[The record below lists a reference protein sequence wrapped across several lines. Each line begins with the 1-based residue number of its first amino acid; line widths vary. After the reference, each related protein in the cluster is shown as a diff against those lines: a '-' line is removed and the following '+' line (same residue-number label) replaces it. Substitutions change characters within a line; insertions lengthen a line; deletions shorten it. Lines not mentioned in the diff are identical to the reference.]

1 MYIGSYIVLGLLSWV
16 IFVVGAILIVAIL
29 LAMYYFRKSFM

>member
-16 IFVVGAILIVAIL
+16 IFVVGSILIVAIL
-29 LAMYYFRKSFM
+29 CGMYYFRKAFM